1 MAGCCGEACDRLT
14 KLVGRSSRVGNWG
27 CAKAAG
33 CPKPRGRV
41 PAGRLPRIPYDRTPK
56 ASRARPLKH
65 HDQACFS
72 AGKVWWCT
80 QSGESLRLLRRRGR
94 HDGIATSCGRNR
106 TQPSSDRFDR
116 GGTLASPDA
125 QEHRA
130 TSAPV
135 HESRTS
141 ARIRMGRCQRWVPR
155 SSVRRGLRSSPPP
168 QRPRGSHNRRI
179 RYFGDFAKLA
189 RCAYNCLQN
198 PLDLLTERIVG

>member
-1 MAGCCGEACDRLT
+1 MAGWCGGACDGLT
-14 KLVGRSSRVGNWG
+14 TLAGRSSRVGNWG

-33 CPKPRGRV
+33 RPKPRGGA
-41 PAGRLPRIPYDRTPK
+41 PAGRLPHIPYDRAAT
-56 ASRARPLKH
+56 ASRVRRLKH

-72 AGKVWWCT
+72 AGKVSWRGQMGRIAST
-80 QSGESLRLLRRRGR
+80 PPALRGR
-94 HDGIATSCGRNR
+94 HDGMATSCGRDR
-106 TQPSSDRFDR
+106 TQSGSDHFDR

-141 ARIRMGRCQRWVPR
+141 ARIRMGRCQRWVPS

-168 QRPRGSHNRRI
+168 QRRGGLSTVESATSGI
-179 RYFGDFAKLA
+179 
-189 RCAYNCLQN
+189 LQS
-198 PLDLLTERIVG
+198 